1 MQTPE
6 VSVAVFGTRE
16 AAEQAVKQLQRA
28 GFDMTKL
35 SIVGRDYHTEQHVV
49 GYFNAGDR
57 AKFFGKHGAFWGGIA
72 GMLFG
77 AAFLF
82 VPLLGHIVVL
92 GPLGSTIVGGLQG
105 AIVGGGVSAVAGA
118 LSALG
123 VPRDS
128 VLRYETEL
136 QADKFLLVVH
146 GDSSEQARAA
156 DILGEQHE
164 RLGA

>member
-6 VSVAVFGTRE
+6 VSVAVFSTRE

-57 AKFFGKHGAFWGGIA
+57 AKFFGKYGAFWGGIA

-82 VPLLGHIVVL
+82 VPVMGHIVIL
-92 GPLGSTIVGGLQG
+92 GPLATTIVGGLQG
-105 AIVGGGVSAVAGA
+105 AVVGGGVSAVAGA

-123 VPRDS
+123 VPKDS

-146 GDSSEQARAA
+146 GDSGEQARAA
-156 DILGEQHE
+156 EILGEQRE
-164 RLGA
+164 SQMA